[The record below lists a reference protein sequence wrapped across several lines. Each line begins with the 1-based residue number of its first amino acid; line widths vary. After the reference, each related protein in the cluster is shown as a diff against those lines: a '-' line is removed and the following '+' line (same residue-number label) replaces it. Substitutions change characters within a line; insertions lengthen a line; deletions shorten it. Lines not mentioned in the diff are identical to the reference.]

1 MTQGKTT
8 PELDPLVAPLVDS
21 DVLVVYRSPGQL
33 KRTTAGTILAYVQA
47 TFAASGGSAL
57 LGFLQAGTGAT
68 TVTAQAKLRQAPVQP
83 NAGEFGAFTDAT
95 VTTATLLAAFTA
107 AMADGRPVELSGSYT
122 INGPITPVI
131 PVDGAELRIIPKD
144 DVTITVDA
152 GATAFNRVFYAEST
166 TAKSHSVSGPGS
178 LTINCNNKA
187 AAGFWLRHTA
197 ASTGGEVLF
206 NAPVTVRNV
215 TAATGITNAA
225 GIIVLG
231 RYERI
236 IMRSPTVEDVT
247 RVDVSGEC
255 SGITCSGFDGEVEM
269 YSPVVRRVYY
279 GPGTGDADCIK
290 CFGRQSGTTNNRRE
304 GSVRIYSPIIED
316 GQARLYKDQCGDT
329 IIYRPFGRRYAVNA
343 VSATSSVDFDFQKGG
358 GLVLDAHMEYYKNGS
373 TSPISASH
381 SVFAFQQVVDD
392 TEMYGCAR
400 NTTIVSDVAIPRI
413 ALVVEGGD
421 ASITEIDGL
430 KMLPAGGLATTM
442 ITECI
447 MEVNAAEVLAKSTTT
462 RTVVTNVDAPNTN
475 PVIGYRGYV
484 GSTATDFTSKW
495 SVKVDA
501 CATSLAITSDT
512 TRAIS
517 DLSGNR
523 IKAWQSF
530 EIGDNPGYRNW
541 YRAMAICI
549 KRIKAGAKM
558 SVFLDDCTF
567 VDTDY
572 TTTVTVPWGTSG
584 TLALKG
590 DGVSNT
596 NTTANDAVVVA
607 YFDGA
612 SPNSWFTLDG
622 GLNWRT
628 GN

>member
-1 MTQGKTT
+1 
-8 PELDPLVAPLVDS
+8 
-21 DVLVVYRSPGQL
+21 
-33 KRTTAGTILAYVQA
+33 
-47 TFAASGGSAL
+47 
-57 LGFLQAGTGAT
+57 
-68 TVTAQAKLRQAPVQP
+68 
-83 NAGEFGAFTDAT
+83 
-95 VTTATLLAAFTA
+95 
-107 AMADGRPVELSGSYT
+107 
-122 INGPITPVI
+122 
-131 PVDGAELRIIPKD
+131 
-144 DVTITVDA
+144 
-152 GATAFNRVFYAEST
+152 
-166 TAKSHSVSGPGS
+166 
-178 LTINCNNKA
+178 
-187 AAGFWLRHTA
+187 
-197 ASTGGEVLF
+197 
-206 NAPVTVRNV
+206 
-215 TAATGITNAA
+215 
-225 GIIVLG
+225 
-231 RYERI
+231 
-236 IMRSPTVEDVT
+236 
-247 RVDVSGEC
+247 
-255 SGITCSGFDGEVEM
+255 
-269 YSPVVRRVYY
+269 
-279 GPGTGDADCIK
+279 
-290 CFGRQSGTTNNRRE
+290 
-304 GSVRIYSPIIED
+304 
-316 GQARLYKDQCGDT
+316 
-329 IIYRPFGRRYAVNA
+329 
-343 VSATSSVDFDFQKGG
+343 
-358 GLVLDAHMEYYKNGS
+358 MEYYKNGS
-373 TSPISASH
+373 TSPINASH

-392 TEMYGCAR
+392 AEMYGCAR

-495 SVKVDA
+495 SVKVDN
-501 CATSLAITSDT
+501 CATSLAITGDA

-517 DLSGNR
+517 DIANNR

-549 KRIKAGAKM
+549 KRIKAGTKM
-558 SVFLDDCTF
+558 SVLLDDCTF